1 MAVSTKFF
9 GKSKE
14 GKDITLY
21 TITNAAGMQADV
33 TDLGAILVNL
43 FVPGKDG
50 KQPVICIL
58 HAPGGGLGGERMVS
72 WRRKDVASGGQT
84 P

>member
-33 TDLGAILVNL
+33 TD
-43 FVPGKDG
+43 
-50 KQPVICIL
+50 
-58 HAPGGGLGGERMVS
+58 
-72 WRRKDVASGGQT
+72 
-84 P
+84 